1 MQRWIP
7 ALRGRARGRRAA
19 GRVFII
25 GFPLRT
31 APMQPYDSS
40 VLCFYAAM
48 DTSSPWEGEGAG
60 EGAEGGWADFSTA
73 SQEETHGGD
82 GWADF
87 GAMSEA
93 APEVAAA
100 PVAGSD
106 VAGFEADFSSLA
118 DESGV
123 NNSGNTDSGTGESG
137 TQGSLLFTV
146 CRPQNPQ
153 M

>member
-1 MQRWIP
+1 
-7 ALRGRARGRRAA
+7 
-19 GRVFII
+19 
-25 GFPLRT
+25 
-31 APMQPYDSS
+31 
-40 VLCFYAAM
+40 M

-60 EGAEGGWADFSTA
+60 EGAECGWADFSTA

-100 PVAGSD
+100 PVAGGD
-106 VAGFEADFSSLA
+106 VAGFEANFSSLA
-118 DESGV
+118 DESGG
-123 NNSGNTDSGTGESG
+123 NSGGEIPDNGTGESG
-137 TQGSLLFTV
+137 TQGSFFI
-146 CRPQNPQ
+146 CC